1 MSNYLPSFMLP
12 IDTVFISGLFGFI
25 IALPLAL
32 FMVYWMSAVKNRK
45 MVIFGAFIG
54 DLIGFI
60 IILGWLGT
68 LVYTTPFP
76 GAESNGIA
84 IFFGAVL
91 FNSMLGLAGGIIFDL
106 LVARANRADYRRREP
121 LHE

>member
-1 MSNYLPSFMLP
+1 MSQYLPSLMIP
-12 IDTVFISGLFGFI
+12 IDAVFISGLFGFI

-32 FMVYWMSAVKNRK
+32 SMAFWMSAVKNRGV
-45 MVIFGAFIG
+45 VIFGAFIG
-54 DLIGFI
+54 DLIGFL

-68 LVYTTPFP
+68 LVYSTPFP

-84 IFFGAVL
+84 IFFGALL

-106 LVARANRADYRRREP
+106 LVARANRSDYRRREP